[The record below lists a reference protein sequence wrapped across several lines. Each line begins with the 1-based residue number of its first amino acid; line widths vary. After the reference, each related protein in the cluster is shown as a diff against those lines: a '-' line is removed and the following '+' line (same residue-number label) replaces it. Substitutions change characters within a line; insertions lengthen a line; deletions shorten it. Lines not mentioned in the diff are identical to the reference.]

1 MIEYRGYTG
10 VFEFDDEYEFFVGH
24 VVDTRDGINFEGRSV
39 AELKESMRSAIDDY
53 LSFCKE
59 TGREPSRPYSGRIL
73 VRVDPEVH
81 RRLATNAKGQ
91 RMSMNAYIAE
101 HLQRIAG

>member
-10 VFEFDDEYEFFVGH
+10 VFEYDDEYEFFSGH

-39 AELKESMRSAIDDY
+39 AELKESMQRAVDDY
-53 LSFCKE
+53 LDFCEE
-59 TGREPSRPYSGRIL
+59 TGREPSKPYSGRIL
-73 VRVDPEVH
+73 VRVDPDLH
-81 RRLATNAKGQ
+81 RRLATGARGA

-101 HLQRIAG
+101 RLRENAS